1 MIFYYCIINHTS
13 REETMITAG
22 KLREFAPNC
31 ANADEH
37 AAALEAA
44 RLNSSVNSEL
54 RLCHFLG
61 QIFVESGGLRRLEEN
76 LNFKTAERLDK
87 IFTAVRGVDD
97 AAALIARGP
106 EAIGNRIYANRLGN
120 GNEAS
125 GDGFRYRGSGYIQLT
140 GRANFRRIGDLVG
153 INIEDDPDQAR
164 RPNTAAAVAFAF
176 WDARHCSQL
185 ADVGDIEGITE
196 RINGSA
202 MLGLAERREAT
213 ERAMD
218 IWLE

>member
-1 MIFYYCIINHTS
+1 
-13 REETMITAG
+13 MITAE
-22 KLREFAPNC
+22 KLRDFAPNC
-31 ANADEH
+31 PNVAEQ

-61 QIFVESGGLRRLEEN
+61 QIFVESGGVRRLGEN
-76 LNFKTAERLDK
+76 LNWRDAERLDK
-87 IFTAVRGVDD
+87 LFTAVRGVDD
-97 AAALIARGP
+97 ARALIARGP
-106 EAIGNRIYANRLGN
+106 EAIGNRIYANKIGN

-153 INIEDDPDQAR
+153 MNLEDDPDQAR
-164 RPNTAAAVAFAF
+164 RPDTAAAVAFAF

-196 RINGSA
+196 RINGPA
-202 MLGLAERREAT
+202 MLGLAERREAA
-213 ERAMD
+213 ELAME
-218 IWLE
+218 IWM